1 MTALL
6 WYRRDLRLRD
16 HPALLAA
23 LASGPDVLPVF
34 VIDPP
39 LVRTGAA
46 RTARLYASL
55 AALHESTDGAL
66 VVRTGDP
73 AKIIPALA
81 AEVGAGEVHVT
92 RETTP
97 YGRRRDRRVAA
108 HLAESGC
115 RFAPTGTPYAVG
127 PGLVLT
133 GAGTAYQVFTPYEQA
148 WREHGWPAPAGDP
161 TEVGWRHGVD
171 GEALPEPG
179 DTHGLHGFAAGE
191 DAASTRW
198 HAFLDEDLTG
208 YATERDRPDLDTTS
222 RMSIHLKYGEIH
234 PRTMLA
240 DLATHHAAHPAA
252 TSEDARRYVTELCWR
267 EFYADVLWH
276 RPESAWQDLRG
287 ELSSMPYDGGP
298 HDAPE
303 HDELAEAWRAGRT
316 GFPMVDAGMRQ
327 LLAEGWMHNRLRMLT
342 ASFFV
347 KDLHRWWPEG
357 ARHFLTHLL
366 DGDIASNNHGWQWV
380 AGTGASASPYFR
392 VFNPMTQATRFD
404 PDGDYVRR
412 WVPELAH
419 LPGPAVHEPW
429 RHPEGYARGYPPRI
443 VDHADE
449 RRESLG
455 RYHRARGGRR

>member
-23 LASGPDVLPVF
+23 LASGEDILPVF
-34 VIDPP
+34 VLDPA
-39 LVRTGAA
+39 LLRTGAA
-46 RTARLYASL
+46 RTARLRASL
-55 AALHESTDGAL
+55 ATLHEATDGAL

-73 AKIIPALA
+73 VKVISSLA
-81 AEVGAGEVHVT
+81 AETGADEVHVT

-97 YGRRRDRRVAA
+97 YGRRRDHQVAA
-108 HLAESGC
+108 HLAGNGC
-115 RFAPTGTPYAVG
+115 RFVETGTPYAVG
-127 PGLVLT
+127 PGLVRT
-133 GAGTAYQVFTPYEQA
+133 GADTAYQVFTPYEKS
-148 WREHGWPAPAGDP
+148 WREHGWPVPAGRP
-161 TEVGWRHGVD
+161 TDIDWRRGVD
-171 GEALPEPG
+171 GETLPDSGDHHAL
-179 DTHGLHGFAAGE
+179 DSLHGFAAGE
-191 DAASTRW
+191 DAALTRW
-198 HAFLDEDLTG
+198 RTFLDEDLSGYDTG
-208 YATERDRPDLDTTS
+208 RDRPDLDTTS
-222 RMSIHLKYGEIH
+222 RMSIHLKFGEIH

-240 DLATHHAAHPAA
+240 DLAAHHAAHPAA
-252 TSEDARRYVTELCWR
+252 TGEGARRYVTELCWR

-276 RPESAWQDLRG
+276 RPESAWEDLRG
-287 ELSSMPYDGGP
+287 DLSSMPYDET
-298 HDAPE
+298 PE
-303 HDELAEAWRAGRT
+303 DDELAEAWRTGRT

-342 ASFFV
+342 ASFLV

-392 VFNPMTQATRFD
+392 IFNPMTQGKRFD
-404 PDGDYVRR
+404 PHGDYVRR

-419 LPGPAVHEPW
+419 LPGSAAHEPW
-429 RHPEGYARGYPPRI
+429 THPDGYARGYPTRI

-449 RRESLG
+449 RRESLK